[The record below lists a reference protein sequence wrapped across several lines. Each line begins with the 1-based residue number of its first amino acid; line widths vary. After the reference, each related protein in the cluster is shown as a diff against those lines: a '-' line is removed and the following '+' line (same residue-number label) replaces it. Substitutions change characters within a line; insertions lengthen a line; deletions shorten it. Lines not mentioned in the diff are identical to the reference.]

1 MAIDPDPYRTLGVA
15 RGATREE
22 IRVAYRRL
30 AKIHH
35 PDAAG
40 PAALP
45 RFLAIQAAYEQ
56 LIHGTAPG
64 GRGGGSSAA
73 RRGWEADPERANATR
88 RAYGGRARTTRPSG
102 GRPTGA
108 SGSTGSAGR
117 ADATGGSAGRTGP
130 SGSAGSG
137 GPAGSSG
144 PASPKGTKGASGA
157 SGPTGTTGRRRNK
170 ATLGSTS
177 YDEVEGT
184 PFEPDWAGA
193 SWYGTTSGTYWT
205 LNPKEYAD
213 PRKHGPEYQARA
225 KRAARA
231 WSARTGEPDPGVD
244 GASTDAVPPHA
255 ETDATDLGADAADAP
270 DAPDAGPPPGAGP
283 STTRGT
289 PWWAASAGPQAA
301 ASESAAR
308 RPQGGGRRWWSDDR
322 RTDRRSESGT
332 PGEARPAAD
341 RQPPP
346 APPDLGRAAADI
358 ARALTDEHFGGLR
371 GRVARAVIGWLPIAF
386 GIGWVF
392 GEITGCG
399 RFAASCD
406 GTAEPFVLL
415 LQGAVLAIL
424 VLVPAVASLATVAA
438 MALVGAALAGTFIL
452 SATGTAGDADAR
464 RQALGAVLLV
474 AWLAGFGFAIVR
486 RVRDLSTH
494 GRPVS

>member
-1 MAIDPDPYRTLGVA
+1 MAIDPDPYRTLGLA
-15 RGATREE
+15 RDATREQ

-56 LIHGTAPG
+56 LIHGTGPG
-64 GRGGGSSAA
+64 GRGSRSAAA
-73 RRGWEADPERANATR
+73 RRAWEADPERADATR
-88 RAYGGRARTTRPSG
+88 RAYGGRARTSRPSG
-102 GRPTGA
+102 GRPTGGA
-108 SGSTGSAGR
+108 GTAGGAAGSSGATGATGTTGSTGQARS
-117 ADATGGSAGRTGP
+117 TGGSAGTT
-130 SGSAGSG
+130 SGSSGTTGAKPGATSGSG
-137 GPAGSSG
+137 GA
-144 PASPKGTKGASGA
+144 ASG
-157 SGPTGTTGRRRNK
+157 STGRRRNK

-177 YDEVEGT
+177 YDDAEGT

-231 WSARTGEPDPGVD
+231 WSARNGDAEPGDD
-244 GASTDAVPPHA
+244 GPPAGAVPPNA
-255 ETDATDLGADAADAP
+255 EAEAADLEADGP
-270 DAPDAGPPPGAGP
+270 DAPDAGPPPDAAT
-283 STTRGT
+283 SASRGT

-301 ASESAAR
+301 SSESAAR

-322 RTDRRSESGT
+322 RSERRAT
-332 PGEARPAAD
+332 PGEARPID
-341 RQPPP
+341 REPPP
-346 APPDLGRAAADI
+346 PPPDLGRAAADI
-358 ARALTDEHFGGLR
+358 ARAMTDEHFGGLR

-386 GIGWVF
+386 GIGWAF

-406 GTAEPFVLL
+406 GTADPFVLL
-415 LQGAVLAIL
+415 LQGTVLALL
-424 VLVPAVASLATVAA
+424 VLVPALATLATVAA
-438 MALVGAALAGTFIL
+438 MALLGAALAGTFIL

-474 AWLAGFGFAIVR
+474 AWLAGFGIAIVR
-486 RVRDLSTH
+486 RLRDLSTH